1 MTSHCC
7 PTCESFRTLS
17 NLAPRR
23 RVICTQCGARWVE
36 GADDSTAAQ
45 AEGLAETSTEPSG
58 SMRPISPNHP
68 SAFGQISLN

>member
-1 MTSHCC
+1 MISPCC

-17 NLAPRR
+17 TLAARR

-36 GADDSTAAQ
+36 EGEEAAAQ
-45 AEGLAETSTEPSG
+45 AEAFAETSVGPAG

-68 SAFGQISLN
+68 SGLGQISLQ